1 MSVCVNHQL
10 PPYYIDIYALGQ
22 CMQSAFA
29 LLDIA
34 IPSNL
39 SKYLT
44 LMVGAEIKK
53 RPPCNKLSQCAIFNS
68 DYIKLL
74 ENIDE
79 LALKSSKEAL
89 EVDLMHNT
97 MHSTRIF
104 NIVMLCMHVCIYM
117 TSVPINQTNRYMLFS
132 LNTDKINYANKTL
145 SLCMYVCVLL

>member
-1 MSVCVNHQL
+1 MWVEQL

-89 EVDLMHNT
+89 EVKYYIRTYTILALINGLHDCPLYCL
-97 MHSTRIF
+97 ST
-104 NIVMLCMHVCIYM
+104 NIYIQLLLSYM
-117 TSVPINQTNRYMLFS
+117 V
-132 LNTDKINYANKTL
+132 
-145 SLCMYVCVLL
+145 